1 MKRALMMLPVLAL
14 AFTFGFQAEAK
25 GPNKSAM
32 KAFQKEC
39 KQENPS
45 MKKKDLRK
53 CAKAKAKA
61 AV

>member
-1 MKRALMMLPVLAL
+1 MKRALMVLPVVALAL
-14 AFTFGFQAEAK
+14 TFGMTAEAK
-25 GPNKSAM
+25 GPKKSAM
-32 KAFQKEC
+32 KAFEREC

-61 AV
+61 AA